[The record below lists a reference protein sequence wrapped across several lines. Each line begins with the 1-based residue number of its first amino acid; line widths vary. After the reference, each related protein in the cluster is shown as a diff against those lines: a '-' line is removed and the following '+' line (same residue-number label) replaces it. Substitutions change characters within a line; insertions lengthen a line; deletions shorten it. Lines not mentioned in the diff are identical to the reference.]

1 MTPQP
6 IGLQQSIRFGEDLE
20 LDLCPR
26 RLRRGSHVL
35 KLERIPLEILIL
47 LLEHRGEIVSREE
60 IVARVWGN
68 DVFLDTD
75 NSIRGAIRKVR
86 QVLKDDPETPR
97 FIQTVTGRGYRFIAP
112 VITPME
118 ASGAKASEQEASAIP
133 TSDRNF
139 VSELDGWVQARRLR
153 LAEEDKDHTAEKVAH
168 AGRKV
173 ALIATV
179 VVLLLAAVT
188 VGWLWRS
195 SRARVLT
202 EKDTVVLADFANDT
216 GDSIFTNT
224 LRQGLLVQL
233 NQSPFLNILSDDTV
247 RTTLK
252 QMGRQQDEAFND
264 HLARE
269 VCERNHSK
277 AFIGGSIASLGNQYV
292 LGLKAVNCVTGDIV
306 VQQQARV
313 SRKEDVLD
321 ALGKQGTLLRHRLGE
336 SLASIQRFDVPLEQA
351 TTTSLEA
358 LQIYSLGIKQQHQFN
373 YASAITL
380 YERAIE
386 LDPNFAMAYAHLA
399 SSYFYSGKEAL
410 ATEGYRK
417 AFLLRQ
423 RVTERERLHI
433 EAVYYLNRGELEK
446 AAQADQLWT
455 SLYPGDGAPYINL
468 TVIYKQL
475 GQFDEAF
482 VAAREALSRDP
493 TMLNRL
499 NMVDSSI
506 ETGQL
511 DEAEK
516 VLAEAETHQLT
527 REDSWVPVY
536 SYEIAFLRHDPL
548 AMERLVQGVPPESRA
563 AHGLLAL
570 QADTEAYYGRVR
582 RARELNRRAVGA
594 ELGHPEDAASILISE
609 ALWEADFGNSIEA
622 RGNATG
628 GLSLDREKD
637 VLFGAALAYAQSGDL
652 REAGALANEL
662 AQKYPTD
669 TIVKMR
675 TLPMIRAAMEI
686 SQTHPS
692 RAIELLQDAASV
704 ELGDLQVVYIRGQ
717 AYLLLHRGRDAAAE
731 FQKILDRPY
740 LVINDPLG
748 ALAYLG
754 KARAS
759 ALEGDMAK
767 ARAAYEQFLNLW
779 KDADPDIPA
788 YKQAKAEYAKLQ

>member
-1 MTPQP
+1 
-6 IGLQQSIRFGEDLE
+6 
-20 LDLCPR
+20 
-26 RLRRGSHVL
+26 
-35 KLERIPLEILIL
+35 
-47 LLEHRGEIVSREE
+47 
-60 IVARVWGN
+60 
-68 DVFLDTD
+68 
-75 NSIRGAIRKVR
+75 
-86 QVLKDDPETPR
+86 
-97 FIQTVTGRGYRFIAP
+97 
-112 VITPME
+112 
-118 ASGAKASEQEASAIP
+118 
-133 TSDRNF
+133 
-139 VSELDGWVQARRLR
+139 
-153 LAEEDKDHTAEKVAH
+153 
-168 AGRKV
+168 
-173 ALIATV
+173 
-179 VVLLLAAVT
+179 
-188 VGWLWRS
+188 
-195 SRARVLT
+195 
-202 EKDTVVLADFANDT
+202 
-216 GDSIFTNT
+216 
-224 LRQGLLVQL
+224 
-233 NQSPFLNILSDDTV
+233 
-247 RTTLK
+247 
-252 QMGRQQDEAFND
+252 MGRQQDEAFND

-306 VQQQARV
+306 VQQQAKV

-358 LQIYSLGIKQQHQFN
+358 LQTYSLGIKQQHQIN
-373 YASAITL
+373 YVSAITL

-410 ATEGYRK
+410 ATESYRK

-455 SLYPGDGAPYINL
+455 SLYPGDSAPYINL

-582 RARELNRRAVGA
+582 RARELNRHTVGA
-594 ELGHPEDAASILISE
+594 ELERHPEDAASILISE

-622 RGNATG
+622 RGNATQ
-628 GLSLDREKD
+628 GLSLNREKD
-637 VLFGAALAYAQSGDL
+637 VLSGAALAYAQSGDL

-662 AQKYPTD
+662 AKKYPTD
-669 TIVKMR
+669 TIVKML
-675 TLPMIRAAMEI
+675 TIPMIRAAMEI

-704 ELGDLQVVYIRGQ
+704 ELGDLLVVYTRGQ
-717 AYLLLHRGRDAAAE
+717 AYLLLHRGREAAAE

-759 ALEGDMAK
+759 ALEGDTAK
-767 ARAAYEQFLNLW
+767 AGAAYEQFLNLW
-779 KDADPDIPA
+779 KDADSDIPI
-788 YKQAKAEYAKLQ
+788 YKQAKAEYAKLKS